1 MPCGWEGNRRPGVHM
16 YTDFV
21 NLLFNSHRMQ
31 ELQRCDLLLPTF
43 VSVEHN
49 SVILQKRRDRS
60 MRHLGYG
67 LGWAEGTMRYLVA
80 RMRSRKRGN
89 FGGFPSH

>member
-1 MPCGWEGNRRPGVHM
+1 MWWPIAANVLVAC
-16 YTDFV
+16 
-21 NLLFNSHRMQ
+21 L
-31 ELQRCDLLLPTF
+31 CIC

-67 LGWAEGTMRYLVA
+67 LGWAEGTMRYLAA

>member
-1 MPCGWEGNRRPGVHM
+1 MWPIAANVLVAC
-16 YTDFV
+16 
-21 NLLFNSHRMQ
+21 L
-31 ELQRCDLLLPTF
+31 CIC

-49 SVILQKRRDRS
+49 SVILQKRQDRS

-67 LGWAEGTMRYLVA
+67 LGWAEGTRPMRYLVA
-80 RMRSRKRGN
+80 RMRSRKGVN